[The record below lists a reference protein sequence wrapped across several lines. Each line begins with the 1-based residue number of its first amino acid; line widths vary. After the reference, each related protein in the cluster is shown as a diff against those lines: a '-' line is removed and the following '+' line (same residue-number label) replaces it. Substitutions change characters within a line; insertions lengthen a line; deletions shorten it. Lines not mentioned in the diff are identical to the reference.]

1 MKFFWKSFLLLI
13 LQHQGFAQTDS
24 TVKKSID
31 TIKVGNITIL
41 RTGDTDSIASFKS
54 SKDTFRIGG
63 TVVIISEG
71 LDRGLEKIRMGS
83 EDLRSSIESLKGLK
97 TLVKKKPKKYS
108 TNWFVWDL
116 GFAGYNDQTDYSS
129 ASAQNFLSPVMGT
142 NFPVTPPLSKNDF
155 ALRTTRISNFNLWFF
170 IQRMSLIKQVVNL
183 KYGLGIESNNY
194 FFKTGIKYEEWKY
207 ATLVSRSPGT
217 VNKNKLVA
225 NYLTAPLMLNINTNP
240 SNHRRGF
247 QLSAGVSGGYL
258 ISARQKMHI
267 DKERSKVKSEFNLSP
282 WKLSYIGE
290 LGLGAVRLYG
300 SYAPRAMHQDGV
312 DQRPYTVG
320 IRFSY

>member
-1 MKFFWKSFLLLI
+1 MKFFWKSVLLLI

-24 TVKKSID
+24 TIKKSID

-54 SKDTFRIGG
+54 LKDTFRIGG

-71 LDRGLEKIRMGS
+71 LDRGLGKIRMGS

-116 GFAGYNDQTDYSS
+116 GFAGYNDQTNYTS
-129 ASAQNFLSPVMGT
+129 ASAQDFLDQVIGPT
-142 NFPVTPPLSKNDF
+142 FPLTPPLAKNDF
-155 ALRTTRISNFNLWFF
+155 SLRTTRVSNFNLWFF
-170 IQRMSLIKQVVNL
+170 IQRMSLIKQVLNL

-194 FFKTGIKYEEWKY
+194 FFKTGIEYKDLQYQ
-207 ATLVSRSPGT
+207 TLVGRNPGT
-217 VNKNKLVA
+217 VFKNKLVA

-240 SNHRRGF
+240 SNHKRGF
-247 QLSAGVSGGYL
+247 QLSAGVSAGYM
-258 ISARQKMHI
+258 ISARQKMNI
-267 DKERSKVKSEFNLSP
+267 DKERSKVKSEFNLAP

-300 SYAPRAMHQDGV
+300 SYAPRAMHQYGV

-320 IRFSY
+320 MRFSY

>member
-1 MKFFWKSFLLLI
+1 MKFFWKCILLLI

-31 TIKVGNITIL
+31 TIKIGNITIL
-41 RTGDTDSIASFKS
+41 RTGSVDSTASIRKI
-54 SKDTFRIGG
+54 KDTIKIGG
-63 TVVIISEG
+63 SVVIISEG
-71 LDRGLEKIRMGS
+71 IDGALEKIQIGS
-83 EDLRSSIESLKGLK
+83 GDLKNSIESLKTLGS
-97 TLVKKKPKKYS
+97 LVKKKPKKYS

-129 ASAQNFLSPVMGT
+129 VATQQFLIPAMGNT
-142 NFPVTPPLSKNDF
+142 FPMTPALAKKDF
-155 ALRTTRISNFNLWFF
+155 ALRSTRVSNFNLWFF

-194 FFKTGIKYEEWKY
+194 FFKTGIKYEDQTYE
-207 ATLVSRSPGT
+207 TLVSRTPGT

-225 NYLTAPLMLNINTNP
+225 NYLTAPLMININTNP

-258 ISARQKMHI
+258 INARQKMQI
-267 DKERSKVKSEFNLSP
+267 DRERSKVKSEFNLSP

-300 SYAPRAMHQDGV
+300 SYAPRAMHQYGV

-320 IRFSY
+320 MRFSY